1 MQEEEEI
8 TIPAYESTYRKDKA
22 SNRGRII
29 LSVKKTI
36 KPITMQVKQGTE
48 GRTVIVDTTKY
59 SKKKKKKKVDVIYAP
74 QEGVTHNK
82 ELYKNSIR

>member
-1 MQEEEEI
+1 MRAHI
-8 TIPAYESTYRKDKA
+8 GRIKA

-36 KPITMQVKQGTE
+36 KPITMQVKQGT

-59 SKKKKKKKVDVIYAP
+59 SKKKKKKKDVIYAP

>member
-1 MQEEEEI
+1 MQEEEI
-8 TIPAYESTYRKDKA
+8 TIPAYESIYRKDKA
-22 SNRGRII
+22 SNRGRI

-36 KPITMQVKQGTE
+36 KTITMQVKQGTE

-59 SKKKKKKKVDVIYAP
+59 SKKNKKKKKVDMIYVP

>member
-59 SKKKKKKKVDVIYAP
+59 SKKKKKKK
-74 QEGVTHNK
+74 
-82 ELYKNSIR
+82 

>member
-36 KPITMQVKQGTE
+36 KPITMQVKQGT

-59 SKKKKKKKVDVIYAP
+59 SKKKKKKK
-74 QEGVTHNK
+74 K
-82 ELYKNSIR
+82 